1 MKISYKWLCELAGL
15 SAQPDEVAR
24 RLTMAGLAVDS
35 VEPAGDDQVI
45 DFDLT
50 SNRPDALCH
59 IGVAREAAVVF
70 ETRLNAPE
78 TRVREA
84 DDPASAVASVEILDP
99 DLCPRYAARVIR
111 GVTVGPSPKWL
122 VERLEAIGQ
131 RPVNNIADITNYVM
145 FEMGQP
151 THAFDLKRL
160 HGGKIIVRR
169 AKTGEKITT
178 LDGVEREL
186 SSDMLVIAD
195 ADRPVAMAGIM
206 GGEDSEISAQTRD
219 VLLESAYFDPVSV
232 RQTSRV
238 LGLSTEASYRFER
251 GADYGAQVRAA
262 DRVAQLVVEIA
273 GGEVLKDAI
282 DVYPAP
288 IARPCVVL
296 REARIERLAGLK
308 VELVRAADIL
318 RALEFDVEI
327 LPDRARLEATA
338 PTFRVDIFC
347 EEDLVEEVVR
357 HAGYDRV
364 QATLPG
370 WGGSGAYLPEEI
382 RRRNIRRTLTSIGFD
397 EAISFSF
404 VNSER
409 DALFRSDDKGVITL
423 ANPIDVDEAQMR
435 RSLAVGLLS
444 ALQTNF
450 NQGSRDLSL
459 FELGRTF
466 EMSGTSD
473 RPSERA
479 TLALVMTGA
488 AAPGDWREKRAVD
501 FYDLKGAVEMVLD
514 SLNLSGFTIKPASV
528 EYLHPGQAAA
538 VNLDGFDVATF
549 GRIHPRVAAV
559 YKFKQPVFLAEID
572 LERLL
577 DLPGEE
583 VRYSALPRLPSS
595 SRDVSALVP
604 ERVLWSDIEDGING
618 LGLRDIA
625 GLNVF
630 DVYRGK
636 GIPEGMRSLA
646 FRVVYR
652 SEGRTLTDDQVTA
665 MHDRVRD
672 LLVERFGAQLR

>member
-1 MKISYKWLCELAGL
+1 MKISYKWLCELAGI
-15 SAQPDEVAR
+15 SAPPDEVAR

-35 VEPAGDDQVI
+35 IEPAGDDHVI

-70 ETRLNAPE
+70 GTRLNAPE
-78 TRVREA
+78 ILVPEV
-84 DDPASAVASVEILDP
+84 DEPASAAASVEIVDP
-99 DLCPRYAARVIR
+99 DLCPRYAARLIR
-111 GVTVGPSPKWL
+111 GVKVGPSPRWL

-160 HGGKIIVRR
+160 HGQRIIVRR
-169 AKTGEKITT
+169 AAAGEKLTT
-178 LDGVEREL
+178 LDGFEREL
-186 SSDMLVIAD
+186 TPEMLVIAD

-206 GGEDSEISAQTRD
+206 GGEESEISARTTD

-232 RQTSRV
+232 RRTSRA
-238 LGLSTEASYRFER
+238 LGLNTEASYRFER

-262 DRVAQLVVEIA
+262 DRVAQLVTEVA
-273 GGEVLKDAI
+273 GGQVLKDVI

-308 VELVRAADIL
+308 VELARAAEIL
-318 RALEFDVEI
+318 RALEFEVEL
-327 LPDRARLEATA
+327 LPGGAKMEATA

-357 HAGYDRV
+357 HAGYEHV
-364 QATLPG
+364 LATLPG
-370 WGGSGAYLPEEI
+370 WGGSGSYLPDEI
-382 RRRNIRRTLTSIGFD
+382 RRRKIRQTLTSIGFD

-404 VNSER
+404 VNAGR
-409 DALFRSDDKGVITL
+409 DALFRAGDTGAITL
-423 ANPIDVDEAQMR
+423 ANPIDAGEAQMR
-435 RSLAVGLLS
+435 RSLCHGLLN

-450 NQGSRDLSL
+450 NQGSRDVNL

-466 EMSGTSD
+466 EMTGASD
-473 RPSERA
+473 RPAERA
-479 TLALVMTGA
+479 ALALVMTGA

-501 FYDLKGAVEMVLD
+501 FYDLKGAVEMVLE

-549 GRIHPRVAAV
+549 GRIHPRIAAV

-604 ERVLWSDIEDGING
+604 EHVSWSDIENAING
-618 LGLRDIA
+618 LGLPEIV
-625 GLNVF
+625 GVNVF

-636 GIPEGMRSLA
+636 GIPDGIRSLA

-652 SEGRTLTDDQVTA
+652 SEGRTLTDDEISG
-665 MHDRVRD
+665 MHERVRD
-672 LLVERFGAQLR
+672 LLVGRFGAQLR